1 MTQWWTEVRFRRPPL
16 YLPLQRNARRRPC
29 GGALSLREEVGGVRE
44 KKVTGVPIYL
54 PGTQLGEMFA
64 NGPVMAATAADAVA
78 KKENAPDERDL
89 RSNGATRVCKW
100 SGERACDRPVGP
112 ACRHVSALRR
122 WAAQGNKRDMGHVS
136 LGPIRVLVHFL
147 FILFCFIFLFLF
159 IFLNFKFECGSCY
172 EFHH

>member
-1 MTQWWTEVRFRRPPL
+1 MVGAGEISTSTALPPPTTQCATTTLRRGSEL
-16 YLPLQRNARRRPC
+16 ARGSRR
-29 GGALSLREEVGGVRE
+29 GKG

-78 KKENAPDERDL
+78 KKENAPDERDP

-112 ACRHVSALRR
+112 AYRHASPLIR
-122 WAAQGNKRDMGHVS
+122 WATQGSKRDMG
-136 LGPIRVLVHFL
+136 
-147 FILFCFIFLFLF
+147 
-159 IFLNFKFECGSCY
+159 
-172 EFHH
+172 